1 MRTKEN
7 RKIPANHITV
17 SDFAKTVYNRRG
29 NPITPSYLYRLIKE
43 GRINEKGVKTVDYG
57 GEILLIKL

>member
-7 RKIPANHITV
+7 RIIPEGHITV

-29 NPITPSYLYRLIKE
+29 KPITPSYLYRLIKE
-43 GRINEKGVKTVDYG
+43 DRISEKGVKAVDFG
-57 GEILLIKL
+57 SEILLVRL